1 MSSWPEGMTI
11 YGELWEQRRA
21 CQRTHTETALLTYDA
36 PGDQL
41 LLTTDE
47 AVGLAALCLRGCQAF
62 FHPQMQRSLGLYLI
76 TESCFVSR

>member
-1 MSSWPEGMTI
+1 MSSCPKGMTI

-21 CQRTHTETALLTYDA
+21 CQRTHTKTALLTYDA

-47 AVGLAALCLRGCQAF
+47 AVGLAG
-62 FHPQMQRSLGLYLI
+62 SLLARMPGILSPSDA
-76 TESCFVSR
+76 T